1 MNQVAAW
8 LTIGLSLAHCELR
21 TGTGKKG
28 EDAENAYIHLK
39 KSDQINFK
47 SKYTK
52 ELSLF
57 SSPFSSLFN
66 IFVYVCRCLHYISTH
81 LMMIRERSGGCLP
94 QTIFLKVFFNFF
106 LSNFTLSL
114 KMD

>member
-8 LTIGLSLAHCELR
+8 LTIGLSLAHCEQR

-57 SSPFSSLFN
+57 SSLFN
-66 IFVYVCRCLHYISTH
+66 IFVYVDVYTISPH
-81 LMMIRERSGGCLP
+81 I
-94 QTIFLKVFFNFF
+94 
-106 LSNFTLSL
+106 
-114 KMD
+114 